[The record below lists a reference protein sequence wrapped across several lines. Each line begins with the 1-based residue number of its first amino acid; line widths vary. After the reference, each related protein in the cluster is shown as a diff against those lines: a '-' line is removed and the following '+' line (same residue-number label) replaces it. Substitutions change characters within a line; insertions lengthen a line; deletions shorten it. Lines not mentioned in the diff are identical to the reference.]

1 MHDFRELR
9 RIVDADTLIAAGV
22 GKIAT
27 LQTKGRDDIDMPTRR
42 DALYRFLDDVTA
54 RARAA
59 SERKLPSIRAD
70 GFAGAVGGVTASAD
84 PADCPFLLRVV
95 VARELVQHRSFF
107 GKLAQ
112 TIDWAEPAEDGNA
125 RTVVDTDR
133 KRNRLN

>member
-59 SERKLPSIRAD
+59 SERQLPSLRAD
-70 GFAGAVGGVTASAD
+70 GFAGAVGGVMASAD
-84 PADCPFLLRVV
+84 PGGCPFLLREIGR
-95 VARELVQHRSFF
+95 ASCRERVGQ
-107 GKLAQ
+107 
-112 TIDWAEPAEDGNA
+112 
-125 RTVVDTDR
+125 
-133 KRNRLN
+133 